1 MYLSDGRFIQIAT
14 GKTAGLMGEV
24 EKTERFLHVSLFQG
38 VSRVSSQ
45 MQIGLRREK
54 KQNSLLPPSSDIPA
68 GKRFAGSV
76 EEASDPCVFATSF
89 EKRRFFVF
97 SRREPDTSEEPRDV
111 INEKEVGEEEILE
124 EEGVEAKN
132 FMAKRV
138 ILRTTMGDIEL
149 ELWKDVAPKA

>member
-1 MYLSDGRFIQIAT
+1 M
-14 GKTAGLMGEV
+14 

-45 MQIGLRREK
+45 LQIGLRREK
-54 KQNSLLPPSSDIPA
+54 KEAGTLLPGASDAPA

-76 EEASDPCVFATSF
+76 EEASDPCIFATSF

-111 INEKEVGEEEILE
+111 INEKEVAEADLLE
-124 EEGVEAKN
+124 EEGAEPKN
-132 FMAKRV
+132 FLAKRV